1 VTNVTIDAMTHLDE
15 FEVSL
20 CMVNQLY
27 LSLDNFVM
35 NVTNNAVCQYNL
47 PFSCQYNLPFSIH
60 IDVLAATIFYIT
72 VQQSLGTKLLFRIEV
87 HISFLWWVER
97 NICQI
102 FASIFKGSSFVDV

>member
-27 LSLDNFVM
+27 ASLGNFVM
-35 NVTNNAVCQYNL
+35 NVTNNVV
-47 PFSCQYNLPFSIH
+47 CQYNLPFSIH

-72 VQQSLGTKLLFRIEV
+72 VQQSLGTKLLFMIEV
-87 HISFLWWVER
+87 HISFLWWVEEK
-97 NICQI
+97 IYQI